1 MILLIVLGLF
11 TAAAL
16 LTLVAPAILSAGRWW
31 LSFPRVALVVWF
43 ATFVVAVVLIA
54 AALVVSVWSV
64 VDSGRGDSQVPF
76 EPTGLALLGWVGL
89 AGVGGLIT
97 LVAAR
102 ITPFA
107 GSWQRTYDEL
117 GSLASVIQVD
127 PKYGPDVVVV
137 DSPLPLAVS
146 IPGGTARILITT
158 RLEKEL
164 SAAELRAVIEH
175 ERAHL
180 AHHHGRISQLAK
192 LNRACMPS
200 LPAATALQRNTQLL
214 VELIADDSA
223 ARRIG
228 AVNTANALRKIGELQ
243 HDDSMLL
250 RAQRLA
256 SRPPRGSLLSARRV
270 RRTLSAV

>member
-1 MILLIVLGLF
+1 MILLLVLGLF
-11 TAAAL
+11 AAAAL
-16 LTLVAPAILSAGRWW
+16 LTLAAPVVLSAGRWW
-31 LSFPRVALVVWF
+31 LTFPRAALVVWF
-43 ATFVVAVVLIA
+43 ATFVTALVLIA

-64 VDSGRGDSQVPF
+64 IDSGRADRQLPF

-89 AGVGGLIT
+89 AGVGGLIA

-102 ITPFA
+102 IQPFT
-107 GSWQRTYDEL
+107 GSWQLSYDGL
-117 GSLASVIQVD
+117 GSLAAAMCAD
-127 PKYGPDVVVV
+127 TKYGPDVVVI

-158 RLEKEL
+158 RLEAEL
-164 SAAELRAVIEH
+164 TAAELRAVIEH

-180 AHHHGRISQLAK
+180 AQRHGRISQLAK
-192 LNRACMPS
+192 LNRACVPS

-228 AVNTANALRKIGELQ
+228 AVNTANALRKVGELQ

-270 RRTLSAV
+270 RRTLATV